1 MKGCGSRRSGATAV
15 ELMVVLTIT
24 LLLVV
29 SLSLAISR
37 SLSFHQRG
45 REEAFIRESLCLVL
59 EKLAESLEMANGIDD
74 LGDGRWRARF
84 RMETGGVSF
93 ETNRFVHVSG
103 TEYYAENWEALHA
116 ITHGNGRAEVA
127 MSGDAKLDV
136 FLGLID
142 DVLIAG
148 SGSVRQL
155 EIHAKHPVVERGVAT
170 TNTIIA
176 SRPFRLWNQTPSP

>member
-1 MKGCGSRRSGATAV
+1 MRGCGSKRSGVTAV

-45 REEAFIRESLCLVL
+45 REEAFVRESLCLVL
-59 EKLAESLEMANGIDD
+59 EKLSESLEMANGIDD
-74 LGDGRWRARF
+74 LGNGRWRARF

-116 ITHGNGRAEVA
+116 ISHGGGLSEIA
-127 MSGDAKLDV
+127 MRGDAKLDV

-142 DVLIAG
+142 DVRITGAD
-148 SGSVRQL
+148 SVRML
-155 EIHAKHPVVERGVAT
+155 EIHAKYPVVDRGVVT

-176 SRPFRLWNQTPSP
+176 SRPFRLWNQTLSP